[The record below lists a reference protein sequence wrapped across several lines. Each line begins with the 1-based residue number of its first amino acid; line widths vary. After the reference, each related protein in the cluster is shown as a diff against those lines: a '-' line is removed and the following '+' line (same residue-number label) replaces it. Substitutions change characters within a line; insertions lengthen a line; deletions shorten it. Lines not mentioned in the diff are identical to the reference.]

1 MADLV
6 AALKADP
13 GAVSWAGGS
22 AGGTDHIA
30 VGQIAKAAGVDP
42 TKINYIAFSGGGEA
56 LAAILGSQVSAGI
69 SGYGEFESQ
78 VKSGTLRLLAITSDK
93 RIDGIDAPTLK
104 ESGIDVVVENWRMI
118 AAAPGLSDEQK
129 AAVSADIEKL
139 AKSAGWQE
147 TLKTK
152 GWQDTYL
159 AGPAFE
165 EQLAK
170 DISATEATLK
180 AIGLVK

>member
-1 MADLV
+1 MRLRR
-6 AALKADP
+6 L
-13 GAVSWAGGS
+13 
-22 AGGTDHIA
+22 
-30 VGQIAKAAGVDP
+30 
-42 TKINYIAFSGGGEA
+42 A
-56 LAAILGSQVSAGI
+56 LAAL
-69 SGYGEFESQ
+69 
-78 VKSGTLRLLAITSDK
+78 
-93 RIDGIDAPTLK
+93 
-104 ESGIDVVVENWRMI
+104 I

-170 DISATEATLK
+170 DISATETTLK

>member
-1 MADLV
+1 M
-6 AALKADP
+6 
-13 GAVSWAGGS
+13 
-22 AGGTDHIA
+22 
-30 VGQIAKAAGVDP
+30 
-42 TKINYIAFSGGGEA
+42 
-56 LAAILGSQVSAGI
+56 AAI
-69 SGYGEFESQ
+69 
-78 VKSGTLRLLAITSDK
+78 
-93 RIDGIDAPTLK
+93 
-104 ESGIDVVVENWRMI
+104 I